1 MLSVKKYPDTEM
13 TQLDGPLKMNFDE
26 VKTYADGV
34 GPSLNHLSE
43 TFVKH
48 AHDNGLSVHV
58 WTVDNQTTGKRNKN
72 CKNGKSTPSS
82 QILRN
87 W

>member
-1 MLSVKKYPDTEM
+1 M
-13 TQLDGPLKMNFDE
+13 TQLDDPLKMNFDE

-43 TFVKH
+43 IFVKH

-58 WTVDNQTTGKRNKN
+58 WTVDNRETK
-72 CKNGKSTPSS
+72 
-82 QILRN
+82 
-87 W
+87 